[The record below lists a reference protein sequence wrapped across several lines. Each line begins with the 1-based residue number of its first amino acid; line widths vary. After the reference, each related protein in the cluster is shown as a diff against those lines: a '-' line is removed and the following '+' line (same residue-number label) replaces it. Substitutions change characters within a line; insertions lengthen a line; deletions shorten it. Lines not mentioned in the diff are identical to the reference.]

1 MAGGWSDR
9 GARVEGML
17 AGCRVIDYG
26 SFITGPYTS
35 ALLADLGAEVIK
47 VERPGIGDPFRS
59 FEQGLYG
66 PQFQAFNRNKKSIVI
81 DLKSTAD
88 RDVMRQLIAE
98 SDVLVENYR
107 PGVMARLGFDYA
119 AASAI
124 NPRLV
129 YCSITGFGPD
139 GPYAQRPAYD
149 TVAQG
154 ASGYLSLFL
163 SPQEGTIKGPAA
175 ADVATGLYA
184 AYGILGAL
192 LERERSS
199 RGHLVEVSM
208 MAAMAHFASEPFQHY
223 FVRGVLPEPQDRART
238 SQSFAFG
245 CADGKVLAIHLSSPA
260 KFWEGLLAALERHDL
275 ADDPRFAGRMD
286 RVHNYKAL
294 EEALRPTFLTR
305 PRDEW
310 VRRLA
315 EADVPHAP
323 VLNLQEVLDDPHA
336 RHLGIEREVV
346 HPVEGSVRMIANPVS
361 FDRRRSGEEMTAP
374 PALDEHGPEI
384 RAWLAARRRAV
395 GSSEDSA

>member
-1 MAGGWSDR
+1 
-9 GARVEGML
+9 ML

-26 SFITGPYTS
+26 NFITGPYT
-35 ALLADLGAEVIK
+35 AVLLADLGAEVIK

-81 DLKSTAD
+81 NLNDSAD
-88 RDVMRQLIAE
+88 RSLMGQLIAE
-98 SDVLVENYR
+98 SDVLIENSR
-107 PGVMARLGFDYA
+107 PGVVTKLGFDYA

-129 YCSITGFGPD
+129 YCSISGFGPD
-139 GPYAQRPAYD
+139 GPYAARPAYD

-154 ASGYLSLFL
+154 MSGYLSLFL
-163 SPQEGTIKGPAA
+163 STQEGTIRGPAA
-175 ADVATGLYA
+175 ADAATGLYA

-192 LERERSS
+192 FERERSG

-223 FVRGVLPEPQDRART
+223 FVRGILPEPQDRART

-245 CADGKVLAIHLSSPA
+245 CADGKVIAIHLSSPK
-260 KFWEGLLAALERHDL
+260 KFWDGLLGALERPDL

-294 EEALRPTFLTR
+294 EEALRPTFLAR
-305 PRDEW
+305 PRNEW
-310 VRRLA
+310 VQRLTD
-315 EADVPHAP
+315 ADVPHAP
-323 VLNLQEVLDDPHA
+323 VLNLQEVLDDPQA
-336 RHLGIEREVV
+336 RHLGIERHVD
-346 HPVEGSVRMIANPVS
+346 HPVEGRVRTIANPLV
-361 FDRRRSGEEMTAP
+361 FDRRRSGEDMVAP
-374 PALDEHGPEI
+374 PSLNQHGEEI
-384 RAWLAARRRAV
+384 RAWLAARRRA
-395 GSSEDSA
+395 GPSDQTSE

>member
-1 MAGGWSDR
+1 
-9 GARVEGML
+9 ML

-35 ALLADLGAEVIK
+35 ALLADFGAEVIK

-81 DLKSTAD
+81 DLKSAAD

-98 SDVLVENYR
+98 CDVLVENYR

-119 AASAI
+119 TASAI

-175 ADVATGLYA
+175 ADAATGLYA

-192 LERERSS
+192 LERERSGH
-199 RGHLVEVSM
+199 GHLVEVSM

-223 FVRGVLPEPQDRART
+223 FVRGILPEPQDRART

-260 KFWEGLLAALERHDL
+260 KFWEGLLAALERPEL

-286 RVHNYKAL
+286 RVQNYKAL
-294 EEALRPTFLTR
+294 EQALRPTFLTR

-336 RHLGIEREVV
+336 KHLGIEREVV
-346 HPVEGSVRMIANPVS
+346 HPVEGPVRTIANPVS
-361 FDRRRSGEEMTAP
+361 FDRRRSGEAMTAP
-374 PALDEHGPEI
+374 PTLDEHGPEI
-384 RAWLAARRRAV
+384 RAWLAARRRVA
-395 GSSEDSA
+395 GSSEDSG